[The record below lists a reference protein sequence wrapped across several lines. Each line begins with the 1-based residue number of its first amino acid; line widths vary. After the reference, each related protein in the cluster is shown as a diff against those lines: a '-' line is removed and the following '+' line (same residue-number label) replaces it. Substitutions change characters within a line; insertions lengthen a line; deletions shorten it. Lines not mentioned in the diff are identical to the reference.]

1 MQRRGLSYSS
11 YAFLVGRADRWEM
24 SHAVYLL
31 TSVLGCS
38 ETNRIT
44 MKKLVCVLLL
54 FIIAS
59 CTNKKY
65 EVIKEDVNANICRMQ
80 IKIPEKVNEE
90 QLTGIANELRDD
102 RKSYEK
108 LWISFYLPDLL
119 PDSDGN
125 GAWAVVSYTPNFE
138 MNILGKK
145 IAADRQDSKAAAPF
159 PQYKNAIEVLKANN
173 DYQNQCLED
182 LSKGNDIHV
191 RVSSEFL
198 NTEDVSLLKE
208 QTKRDIVYVVFQTFA
223 QTNLEKFTVTA
234 IPIVRTS
241 FNPNLK
247 YDGKK
252 KEDLKQT
259 ITITRAKAQ
268 QILKKYFESTAF
280 INLYQ
285 LDGTIYSPNE
295 NFERLKN
302 AELESVF
309 WDLK

>member
-1 MQRRGLSYSS
+1 MRSWSDVLTDGKCPTLII
-11 YAFLVGRADRWEM
+11 LI
-24 SHAVYLL
+24 

-38 ETNRIT
+38 ETNQTT

-80 IKIPEKVNEE
+80 IKIPEKITEK
-90 QLTGIANELRDD
+90 QLEAIASELRDD
-102 RKSYEK
+102 RKGYDK
-108 LWISFYLPDLL
+108 LWISFYLPNLL

-125 GAWAVVSYTPNFE
+125 SAWAVASFTPSFE
-138 MNILGKK
+138 MNILGEK
-145 IAADRQDSKAAAPF
+145 IAAGKLNNKAAVPF
-159 PQYKNAIEVLKANN
+159 PQYQNAMEVLKANN

-182 LSKGNDIHV
+182 LSKGNDSHV

-198 NTEDVSLLKE
+198 PNEDISLLK
-208 QTKRDIVYVVFQTFA
+208 QQVKRDVVYVIFQVFAETK
-223 QTNLEKFTVTA
+223 LDKFTVTS
-234 IPIVRTS
+234 IPIIRTS

-252 KEDLKQT
+252 QGVLKQT
-259 ITITRAKAQ
+259 ITITRTKAQ
-268 QILKKYFESTAF
+268 EVLKKYLKTNAF
-280 INLYQ
+280 KDLYQ
-285 LDGTIYSPNE
+285 LDGTMYLPNE
-295 NFERLKN
+295 KFETLKH

-309 WDLK
+309 ADLN